1 MSRPRSSESVFRAI
15 ADPTRRRMLD
25 LLCDRECTVGEIVE
39 TMRLRRAVATF
50 HLAVLLKA
58 GLVLQRRQARN
69 LMCTPDCRPL
79 IPAHAWLSRR
89 LPASARPTAQRTT
102 PNARP

>member
-25 LLCDRECTVGEIVE
+25 LLCDRECSVGEIVE

-58 GLVLQRRQARN
+58 GLVLQRRRGRN

-79 IPAHAWLSRR
+79 AAAHAWLSRR
-89 LPASARPTAQRTT
+89 LPAPARPTAQRTA
-102 PNARP
+102 PSVRP